1 VDTDVSEELGRFS
14 SEELELDLDLDLE
27 LELDLDL
34 DLELEEDLDLDFD
47 EELDGIPRGC
57 GFRRNILYIRYI

>member
-14 SEELELDLDLDLE
+14 SEELELDLDLD

-57 GFRRNILYIRYI
+57 GCRRNILYNRYI